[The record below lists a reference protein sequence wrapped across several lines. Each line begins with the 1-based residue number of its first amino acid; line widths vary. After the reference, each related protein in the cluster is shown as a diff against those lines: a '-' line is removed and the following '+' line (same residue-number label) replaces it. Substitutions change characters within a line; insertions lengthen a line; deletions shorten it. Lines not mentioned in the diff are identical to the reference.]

1 MQNIKNLTESFVTS
15 GGFHFFACN
24 LYPFWVRIL
33 IVLLY
38 STKSGQNCSQFL
50 LPTDC
55 TEMQAS
61 VGKSDHRS
69 VIEIYR
75 LLHWVVSNVIS

>member
-1 MQNIKNLTESFVTS
+1 M
-15 GGFHFFACN
+15 
-24 LYPFWVRIL
+24 L

-75 LLHWVVSNVIS
+75 LLH